1 MAWSDEPRLTT
12 EQFELAG
19 RLVLSDLPVRLE
31 AGPWWAYRPAQEVV
45 DYPRALLSEWP
56 PELMVAGLAHEAAEV
71 RFTGKAGAMATARWI
86 ERHANA
92 ALSAAAL
99 TLLVNVV
106 NDMRVNRLHIARY
119 PGIARLFRR
128 LYGRGVEL
136 EPMSDMQGIR
146 DTGGAPLH
154 HQFLDAHIHAWTERQ
169 WPGSRAAPVLDRPA
183 AAAFEATLESVQ
195 RAAACAQVSELL
207 EELTDEVLPAYRSLV
222 TAEQEARRQAAER
235 ARPKTR
241 APDDSDPGVTPTE
254 DQPDASDDSEPG
266 APADMQGAGDE
277 TEEPAEP
284 DREAPGGM
292 TRPLQSRRRD
302 GAREAPADRRP
313 ASITQG
319 QQRRWSRRQVRDR
332 VLSSTGESWHPGLI
346 SYLRKGR
353 GPQIDYEAFDYLA
366 AVRKLEPLI
375 RESIHG
381 SGRRRG
387 LADIMDRRRHGAVDP
402 WRRPRKQRRG
412 DTGEIDLEHPERLV
426 TDPASAFL
434 RGVRVAR
441 EDRQRDFASAILLD
455 ISGSMVQRGFPTRK
469 FDRLVEAAV
478 IFIEIHERLRIPY
491 AVLSFST
498 EAVLHWRFEQSV
510 WTAAG
515 IPSEAAYRPRD
526 HSRIVRTIYKLDHRE
541 TDDAGALR
549 RALTHIQPQPGLKS
563 VIVITDGISSDPA
576 QLRRVLTDLD
586 RRNRNGPGGQATKV
600 LAFGVGVLQ
609 AEFERA
615 YTPRI
620 DGRPLGACYGEIVH
634 DSRLLPTLIR
644 NAVDNRIRAA

>member
-1 MAWSDEPRLTT
+1 MAWSDETRLTT

-19 RLVLSDLPVRLE
+19 RLILNDLPVRLE

-56 PELMVAGLAHEAAEV
+56 PELVVAALAHEAAEV

-86 ERHANA
+86 ELHASPL
-92 ALSAAAL
+92 LSAAAL

-106 NDMRVNRLHIARY
+106 NDMRVNRLQMGRY
-119 PGIARLFRR
+119 PGIGRLFRR

-136 EPMSDMQGIR
+136 EPMTDMPGIR
-146 DTGGAPLH
+146 EAGGAPLH
-154 HQFLDAHIHAWTERQ
+154 HQFLDAHIHAWSERQ
-169 WPGSRAAPVLDRPA
+169 WPGARAAPVLDRPA
-183 AAAFEATLESVQ
+183 ARAFETTLQGVQ
-195 RAAACAQVSELL
+195 RAAARDEVSGLL
-207 EELTDEVLPAYRSLV
+207 EELTEDVLPAYGLLV

-235 ARPKTR
+235 ARNATK
-241 APDDSDPGVTPTE
+241 APDASDPGTTPTE
-254 DQPDASDDSEPG
+254 DEPEPQDASAEEAPDSPTG
-266 APADMQGAGDE
+266 ASAGD
-277 TEEPAEP
+277 EPAEP
-284 DREAPGGM
+284 DERAPG
-292 TRPLQSRRRD
+292 TLTQPLQSRRRD
-302 GAREAPADRRP
+302 GARQAPDDRAP
-313 ASITQG
+313 TSVTQG
-319 QQRRWSRRQVRDR
+319 ERRRWSRRQVRDR

-387 LADIMDRRRHGAVDP
+387 LAEIMDRRRHGAVDP

-412 DTGEIDLEHPERLV
+412 DTGEIDLEHPERLI

-455 ISGSMVQRGFPTRK
+455 ISGSMVQRGFPTKK

-498 EAVLHWRFEQSV
+498 EAVVHWRFEQSV

-526 HSRIVRTIYKLDHRE
+526 HSQIVRTIYTLDHRE
-541 TDDAGALR
+541 TDDAGAMR
-549 RALTHIQPQPGLKS
+549 RALTHIQPQAGLKS

-586 RRNRNGPGGQATKV
+586 RRNRNGAGGQATKV
-600 LAFGVGVLQ
+600 LAFGVGVLRT
-609 AEFERA
+609 EFERA
-615 YTPRI
+615 YMPRI
-620 DGRPLGACYGEIVH
+620 DGRPLGACFGEIVH
-634 DSRLLPTLIR
+634 DSQLLPTLIR
-644 NAVDNRIRAA
+644 NAVDQRIRAA

>member
-1 MAWSDEPRLTT
+1 MAWSNEGRLTT

-19 RLVLSDLPVRLE
+19 RLILNELPVRLE

-56 PELMVAGLAHEAAEV
+56 PELVVAALAHEAAEV

-86 ERHANA
+86 ELHASPL
-92 ALSAAAL
+92 LSAAAL

-106 NDMRVNRLHIARY
+106 NDMRVNRLQMARY
-119 PGIARLFRR
+119 PGIGRLFRR

-136 EPMSDMQGIR
+136 EPMTDMPGIR

-169 WPGSRAAPVLDRPA
+169 WPGARAAPVLDRPA
-183 AAAFEATLESVQ
+183 ARAFETTLQGVQ
-195 RAAACAQVSELL
+195 RAAARDEVSGLL
-207 EELTDEVLPAYRSLV
+207 EELTEDVLPDYRLLV

-235 ARPKTR
+235 ARNATK
-241 APDDSDPGVTPTE
+241 APDASDPGTTPTE
-254 DQPDASDDSEPG
+254 DEPEPQDASAEEAPG
-266 APADMQGAGDE
+266 SQTGAGASD
-277 TEEPAEP
+277 EPAES
-284 DREAPGGM
+284 DQHAPAA
-292 TRPLQSRRRD
+292 TTQPLQSRRRE
-302 GAREAPADRRP
+302 GAPDAPDDRAP
-313 ASITQG
+313 SSVTQG
-319 QQRRWSRRQVRDR
+319 ERRRWSRRQVRDR

-387 LADIMDRRRHGAVDP
+387 LAEIMDRRRHGAVDP

-412 DTGEIDLEHPERLV
+412 DTGEIDLEHPERLI

-455 ISGSMVQRGFPTRK
+455 ISGSMVQRGFPTKK

-526 HSRIVRTIYKLDHRE
+526 HSPIVRTIYTLDHRE
-541 TDDAGALR
+541 TDDAGAMR
-549 RALTHIQPQPGLKS
+549 RALTHIQPQAGLKS

-600 LAFGVGVLQ
+600 LAFGVGVLRT
-609 AEFERA
+609 EFERA
-615 YTPRI
+615 YMPRI
-620 DGRPLGACYGEIVH
+620 DGRPLGACFGEIVH
-634 DSRLLPTLIR
+634 DSQLLPTLIR
-644 NAVDNRIRAA
+644 NAVDQRIRAA

>member
-1 MAWSDEPRLTT
+1 MAWSDESRLTT

-19 RLVLSDLPVRLE
+19 RLILSDLPVRLE
-31 AGPWWAYRPAQEVV
+31 AGPWWAYRPAREVV

-92 ALSAAAL
+92 AVSAAAL

-106 NDMRVNRLHIARY
+106 NDMRVNRLHMARY

-183 AAAFEATLESVQ
+183 AAAFEATLEAVE
-195 RAAACAQVSELL
+195 RAAGRAQVSGLL
-207 EELTDEVLPAYRSLV
+207 DELTDGVLPAYRSLV
-222 TAEQEARRQAAER
+222 MAEQETRRQAAER

-241 APDDSDPGVTPTE
+241 APDDSDPGETPLE
-254 DQPDASDDSEPG
+254 DESETASETEPG
-266 APADMQGAGDE
+266 ALAGTEGASADSD
-277 TEEPAEP
+277 EPAEQ
-284 DREAPGGM
+284 EQEMPGGM
-292 TRPLQSRRRD
+292 AQPLQSRRRD
-302 GAREAPADRRP
+302 GAPAAPADRNP

-319 QQRRWSRRQVRDR
+319 QRRRWSRRQVRDR

-346 SYLRKGR
+346 SYSAEGSRTADRLRGVRLPGGGAKAG
-353 GPQIDYEAFDYLA
+353 A
-366 AVRKLEPLI
+366 AD
-375 RESIHG
+375 RESIYG

-387 LADIMDRRRHGAVDP
+387 LAEIMDLRRHGAVDP

-455 ISGSMVQRGFPTRK
+455 ISGSMVQRGFPTKK

-478 IFIEIHERLRIPY
+478 MFIEIHERLRIPY
-491 AVLSFST
+491 AVLSFSA
-498 EAVLHWRFEQSV
+498 EAVVHWRFEQSV

-526 HSRIVRTIYKLDHRE
+526 HSQIVRTIYKLDHRE
-541 TDDAGALR
+541 TDDAGAMR
-549 RALTHIQPQPGLKS
+549 RALTHIQPQSGLKS

-586 RRNRNGPGGQATKV
+586 RRNRNGPSGQATKV
-600 LAFGVGVLQ
+600 LAFGVGVLRT
-609 AEFERA
+609 EFERA
-615 YTPRI
+615 YMPRI
-620 DGRPLGACYGEIVH
+620 DGRPLGACFGEIVH
-634 DSRLLPTLIR
+634 DSQLLPTLIR
-644 NAVDNRIRAA
+644 NAVDQRIRAA

>member
-1 MAWSDEPRLTT
+1 MAWSDESRLTT

-19 RLVLSDLPVRLE
+19 RLILNDLPVRLE
-31 AGPWWAYRPAQEVV
+31 AGPWWAYRPAQGVV

-56 PELMVAGLAHEAAEV
+56 PALMVAALAHEAAEV

-86 ERHANA
+86 ERHGTA
-92 ALSAAAL
+92 AVSAAAL
-99 TLLVNVV
+99 SLLVNVV
-106 NDMRVNRLHIARY
+106 NDMRVNRLHMGRY
-119 PGIARLFRR
+119 PGVARLFQR
-128 LYGRGVEL
+128 LYGRRVEL
-136 EPMSDMQGIR
+136 EPMTDVSGMR
-146 DTGGAPLH
+146 ETGGVPLH
-154 HQFLDAHIHAWTERQ
+154 HQFLDAHIHAWTDRQ
-169 WPGSRAAPVLDRPA
+169 WPGERSVPVLDPAA
-183 AAAFEATLESVQ
+183 AAAFEATLAPVR
-195 RAAACAQVSELL
+195 RAAARSEVSALL
-207 EELTDEVLPAYRSLV
+207 EELTDEVLPAYASLV
-222 TAEQEARRQAAER
+222 AAEQEARRQAAEK
-235 ARPKTR
+235 ARSTTR
-241 APDDSDPGVTPTE
+241 APDTSDPGAVPPSDDAASYPDSTAE
-254 DQPDASDDSEPG
+254 DASGGQNTEG
-266 APADMQGAGDE
+266 ASD
-277 TEEPAEP
+277 EPAEP
-284 DREAPGGM
+284 EEGSPG
-292 TRPLQSRRRD
+292 TLTQPLQSRRRK
-302 GAREAPADRRP
+302 GARKAPADRAP

-319 QQRRWSRRQVRDR
+319 QRRRPSRRQVRDR
-332 VLSSTGESWHPGLI
+332 ILGSTGESWHPGLI
-346 SYLRKGR
+346 SYLRRGR

-381 SGRRRG
+381 GGRRRG

-478 IFIEIHERLRIPY
+478 LFIEIHERLRIPY

-498 EAVLHWRFEQSV
+498 EAVVHWRFEQSV
-510 WTAAG
+510 WTAVG

-526 HSRIVRTIYKLDHRE
+526 HSQIVRAMYKLDHRE

-549 RALTHIQPQPGLKS
+549 RTLRHIQPQPGLKS

-586 RRNRNGPGGQATKV
+586 RRNRNVAGGQATKV
-600 LAFGVGVLQ
+600 LAFGVGVLRT
-609 AEFERA
+609 EFERA
-615 YTPRI
+615 YLPRI
-620 DGRPLGACYGEIVH
+620 DGRPLGACFGKIVH
-634 DSRLLPTLIR
+634 DSQLLPTLIR
-644 NAVDNRIRAA
+644 NAVDQRIRAA

>member
-1 MAWSDEPRLTT
+1 MAWSDEGRLTT

-19 RLVLSDLPVRLE
+19 RLILNDLPVRLE

-86 ERHANA
+86 ELHANPV
-92 ALSAAAL
+92 LSAAAL

-106 NDMRVNRLHIARY
+106 NDMRVNRLHMARY
-119 PGIARLFRR
+119 PGVRRLFQR

-136 EPMSDMQGIR
+136 EPMTDMSGIR
-146 DTGGAPLH
+146 DSGGAPLH

-169 WPGSRAAPVLDRPA
+169 WPGQRAAPVLDGPA
-183 AAAFEATLESVQ
+183 AKAFEATLEPVR
-195 RAAACAQVSELL
+195 RAAARGEISSLL
-207 EELTDEVLPAYRSLV
+207 EALTDEVLPVYASLV
-222 TAEQEARRQAAER
+222 AAEHEARRQAAEQ
-235 ARPKTR
+235 ARGKTR
-241 APDDSDPGVTPTE
+241 APDANDPGVTP
-254 DQPDASDDSEPG
+254 PSDDLDESQESAAHDGSG
-266 APADMQGAGDE
+266 AQGAGSLGD
-277 TEEPAEP
+277 EPAEP
-284 DREAPGGM
+284 EEGAPG
-292 TRPLQSRRRD
+292 TLTQPLQSRRRD
-302 GAREAPADRRP
+302 GARQAPDDRAP
-313 ASITQG
+313 SSVTQG
-319 QQRRWSRRQVRDR
+319 ERRRWSRRQVRDR

-346 SYLRKGR
+346 SYLRRGR
-353 GPQIDYEAFDYLA
+353 GPQVDYEAFDYLA
-366 AVRKLEPLI
+366 AARKLEPLI

-455 ISGSMVQRGFPTRK
+455 ISGSMVQRGFPTKK

-510 WTAAG
+510 WTAVG

-526 HSRIVRTIYKLDHRE
+526 HSQIVRSMYTLEHRE

-600 LAFGVGVLQ
+600 MAFGVGVLRT
-609 AEFERA
+609 EFERA
-615 YTPRI
+615 YMPRI
-620 DGRPLGACYGEIVH
+620 DGRPLGACFGEIVH
-634 DSRLLPTLIR
+634 DSQLLPTLIR
-644 NAVDNRIRAA
+644 NAVDQRIRAA

>member
-1 MAWSDEPRLTT
+1 MAWSDESRLTT

-19 RLVLSDLPVRLE
+19 RLIMSDLPVRLE

-92 ALSAAAL
+92 AVSAAAL

-106 NDMRVNRLHIARY
+106 NDMRVNRLHMARY
-119 PGIARLFRR
+119 PGIGQLFKR

-183 AAAFEATLESVQ
+183 AAAFEATLEAVE
-195 RAAACAQVSELL
+195 RAAGRAQVSGLL
-207 EELTDEVLPAYRSLV
+207 DELTDGVLPAYRSLV
-222 TAEQEARRQAAER
+222 MAEQEARRQAAER
-235 ARPKTR
+235 AHPKTR
-241 APDDSDPGVTPTE
+241 APDDSDPGETPPENESET
-254 DQPDASDDSEPG
+254 ASEREPG
-266 APADMQGAGDE
+266 ALAGTEGASADSD
-277 TEEPAEP
+277 EPAEQ
-284 DREAPGGM
+284 EQEMPGGM
-292 TRPLQSRRRD
+292 AQPLQSRRRD
-302 GAREAPADRRP
+302 GAPAAPADRNP

-319 QQRRWSRRQVRDR
+319 QRRRWSRRQVRDR

-366 AVRKLEPLI
+366 AVRKLDPLI

-387 LADIMDRRRHGAVDP
+387 LAEIMDRRRHGAVDP

-455 ISGSMVQRGFPTRK
+455 ISGSMVQRGFPTKK

-478 IFIEIHERLRIPY
+478 MFIEIHERLRIPY
-491 AVLSFST
+491 AVLSFSA
-498 EAVLHWRFEQSV
+498 EAVVHWRFEQSV

-526 HSRIVRTIYKLDHRE
+526 HSQIVRTIYKLDHRE
-541 TDDAGALR
+541 TDDAGAMR
-549 RALTHIQPQPGLKS
+549 RALTHIQPQSGLKS

-586 RRNRNGPGGQATKV
+586 RRNRNGPSGQATKV
-600 LAFGVGVLQ
+600 LAFGVGVLRT
-609 AEFERA
+609 EFERA
-615 YTPRI
+615 YMPRI
-620 DGRPLGACYGEIVH
+620 DGRPLGACFGEIVH
-634 DSRLLPTLIR
+634 DSQLLPTLIR
-644 NAVDNRIRAA
+644 NAVDQRIRAA

>member
-1 MAWSDEPRLTT
+1 MAWSDESRLST

-19 RLVLSDLPVRLE
+19 RLILNDLPVRLE
-31 AGPWWAYRPAQEVV
+31 AGPWWAYRPAQDVV

-56 PELMVAGLAHEAAEV
+56 PELMVAALAHEAAEV
-71 RFTGKAGAMATARWI
+71 RFTGKAGAMAAARWI

-92 ALSAAAL
+92 AVSAAAL

-106 NDMRVNRLHIARY
+106 NDMRVNRLHMARY
-119 PGIARLFRR
+119 PGVARLFQR

-146 DTGGAPLH
+146 ETGGAPLH

-183 AAAFEATLESVQ
+183 AAAFEATLHSVQ
-195 RAAACAQVSELL
+195 RAAACTEVSALL
-207 EELTDEVLPAYRSLV
+207 EALRDEVLPAYRSLV
-222 TAEQEARRQAAER
+222 TAEHEARRQAAEQ
-235 ARPKTR
+235 ARNKTR
-241 APDDSDPGVTPTE
+241 APDASDPGVTPTE
-254 DQPDASDDSEPG
+254 DEPEPQDTSTENLPGSQNAAGASD
-266 APADMQGAGDE
+266 
-277 TEEPAEP
+277 EPAEP
-284 DREAPGGM
+284 DHDLPRGM
-292 TRPLQSRRRD
+292 SQALQSRRRD
-302 GAREAPADRRP
+302 GSREAPADRSP
-313 ASITQG
+313 ASVTQG
-319 QQRRWSRRQVRDR
+319 QRRRWSRRQVRDR

-353 GPQIDYEAFDYLA
+353 GPQVDYEAYDYLA

-387 LADIMDRRRHGAVDP
+387 LAEIMDRRRHGAVDP

-498 EAVLHWRFEQSV
+498 DAVLHWRFEQSV

-526 HSRIVRTIYKLDHRE
+526 HSPIVRAMYKLDHRE

-549 RALTHIQPQPGLKS
+549 RALTHIQPQRGLKS

-600 LAFGVGVLQ
+600 MAFGIGVLR

-615 YTPRI
+615 YLPRI
-620 DGRPLGACYGEIVH
+620 DGRPLGACFGEIVH
-634 DSRLLPTLIR
+634 DSQLLPTLIR
-644 NAVDNRIRAA
+644 NAVDQRIRAA

>member
-1 MAWSDEPRLTT
+1 MAWSDEGRLTT

-19 RLVLSDLPVRLE
+19 RLILSDLPVRLE
-31 AGPWWAYRPAQEVV
+31 AGPWWAYRPAREVV

-56 PELMVAGLAHEAAEV
+56 PELMVAGLVHEAAEV

-86 ERHANA
+86 ELHADA
-92 ALSAAAL
+92 AVSAAAL

-106 NDMRVNRLHIARY
+106 NDMRVNRLHMARY
-119 PGIARLFRR
+119 PGIGRLFKR

-146 DTGGAPLH
+146 DTGGVPLH

-169 WPGSRAAPVLDRPA
+169 WPSSRAAPVLDRPA
-183 AAAFEATLESVQ
+183 AKAFEATLESVQ
-195 RAAACAQVSELL
+195 RAAGRAQVSGLL
-207 EELTDEVLPAYRSLV
+207 DELTDDVLPAYRTLV
-222 TAEQEARRQAAER
+222 MAEQEARRQAAER
-235 ARPKTR
+235 ARPNTR
-241 APDDSDPGVTPTE
+241 APDDSDPGETLE
-254 DQPDASDDSEPG
+254 DESETASEREPG
-266 APADMQGAGDE
+266 ALTGTEGASAESD
-277 TEEPAEP
+277 EPAE
-284 DREAPGGM
+284 REQEMPGGM
-292 TRPLQSRRRD
+292 AQPLQSRRRD
-302 GAREAPADRRP
+302 GARQAPEDRAP
-313 ASITQG
+313 SSVTQG
-319 QQRRWSRRQVRDR
+319 QRRRWSRRQVRDR

-353 GPQIDYEAFDYLA
+353 GPQVDYEAFDYLA
-366 AVRKLEPLI
+366 AVRKLDPLI

-387 LADIMDRRRHGAVDP
+387 LAEIMDRRRHGAVDP

-455 ISGSMVQRGFPTRK
+455 ISGSMVQRGFPTKK

-498 EAVLHWRFEQSV
+498 EAVVHWRFEQSV

-526 HSRIVRTIYKLDHRE
+526 HSQIVRTIYTLDHRE
-541 TDDAGALR
+541 TDDAGAMR
-549 RALTHIQPQPGLKS
+549 RALTHIQPQAGLKS

-600 LAFGVGVLQ
+600 LAFGVGVLRT
-609 AEFERA
+609 EFERA
-615 YTPRI
+615 YMPRI
-620 DGRPLGACYGEIVH
+620 DGRPLGACFGEIVH
-634 DSRLLPTLIR
+634 DSQLLPTLIR
-644 NAVDNRIRAA
+644 NAVDLRIRAA

>member
-1 MAWSDEPRLTT
+1 MAWSEETRLTT

-19 RLVLSDLPVRLE
+19 RLILNDLPVRLE
-31 AGPWWAYRPAQEVV
+31 AGPWWAYRPAQAVV

-56 PELMVAGLAHEAAEV
+56 PELMVAGLAHEAGEV

-86 ERHANA
+86 EHHASPA
-92 ALSAAAL
+92 VSAAAL

-106 NDMRVNRLHIARY
+106 NDMRVNRLQMGRY
-119 PGIARLFRR
+119 PGIGRLFKR
-128 LYGRGVEL
+128 LYGRAVEL
-136 EPMSDMQGIR
+136 EPMTDVSGIR
-146 DTGGAPLH
+146 DTGGVPLH

-169 WPGSRAAPVLDRPA
+169 WPGERSAPALDSAAARAFDATLAPVR
-183 AAAFEATLESVQ
+183 
-195 RAAACAQVSELL
+195 RAAACAEVSALL
-207 EELTDEVLPAYRSLV
+207 EELTEEVLPTYGALV
-222 TAEQEARRQAAER
+222 VAEHEARRQAAEQ
-235 ARPKTR
+235 ARNATR
-241 APDDSDPGVTPTE
+241 APDTSDPGATPTE
-254 DQPDASDDSEPG
+254 DEPEPQDVPTEGVAGSPSDGGASD
-266 APADMQGAGDE
+266 
-277 TEEPAEP
+277 EPAEP
-284 DREAPGGM
+284 DERAPGTP
-292 TRPLQSRRRD
+292 TRPLQSRRRE
-302 GAREAPADRRP
+302 GARQAPEDRAP
-313 ASITQG
+313 SSVTQG
-319 QQRRWSRRQVRDR
+319 QRRRWSRRQVRDR
-332 VLSSTGESWHPGLI
+332 ILSSTGESWHPGLI

-353 GPQIDYEAFDYLA
+353 GPQVDYDEFDYLA

-387 LADIMDRRRHGAVDP
+387 LAEIMDRRRHGAVDP

-455 ISGSMVQRGFPTRK
+455 ISGSMVQRGFPTKK

-478 IFIEIHERLRIPY
+478 VFIEIHERLRIPY

-498 EAVLHWRFEQSV
+498 EAVVHWRFEQSV

-526 HSRIVRTIYKLDHRE
+526 HSQIVRTIYKLDHRE
-541 TDDAGALR
+541 TDDAGAMR
-549 RALTHIQPQPGLKS
+549 RALTHIQPQKGLKS
-563 VIVITDGISSDPA
+563 VIAITDGISSDPA

-586 RRNRNGPGGQATKV
+586 RRNRNSAGGQATKV
-600 LAFGVGVLQ
+600 LAFGVGVLRT
-609 AEFERA
+609 EFERA
-615 YTPRI
+615 YMPRI
-620 DGRPLGACYGEIVH
+620 DGRPLGACFGEIVH
-634 DSRLLPTLIR
+634 DSQLLPTLIR
-644 NAVDNRIRAA
+644 NAVDQRIRAA

>member
-1 MAWSDEPRLTT
+1 MAWSDETRLTT

-19 RLVLSDLPVRLE
+19 RMILSDLPVRLE

-86 ERHANA
+86 EGHADV

-106 NDMRVNRLHIARY
+106 NDMRVNRLHMARY
-119 PGIARLFRR
+119 PGVSRLFRR
-128 LYGRGVEL
+128 LYGRGVEM
-136 EPMSDMQGIR
+136 EPMHDMQGIR
-146 DTGGAPLH
+146 DTGDVPLH

-183 AAAFEATLESVQ
+183 AAAFEATLVAVE
-195 RAAACAQVSELL
+195 RASCRAQVSGLL
-207 EELTDEVLPAYRSLV
+207 DEVTDEVLPAYRSLV
-222 TAEQEARRQAAER
+222 AAEQEARRQAAER
-235 ARPKTR
+235 ARSTTK
-241 APDDSDPGVTPTE
+241 APDTSDPGATPTE
-254 DQPDASDDSEPG
+254 DEPEPQDASAAAQAG
-266 APADMQGAGDE
+266 AQTNGSASD
-277 TEEPAEP
+277 EPAE
-284 DREAPGGM
+284 REQEVPEGM
-292 TRPLQSRRRD
+292 ARPLQSRRRD
-302 GAREAPADRRP
+302 GAPQAPEDREPSSVR
-313 ASITQG
+313 QG
-319 QQRRWSRRQVRDR
+319 ERRRWSRRQVRDR

-387 LADIMDRRRHGAVDP
+387 LAEIMDRRRHGAVDP

-412 DTGEIDLEHPERLV
+412 DTGEIDLEHPERLI

-455 ISGSMVQRGFPTRK
+455 ISGSMVQRGFPTKK

-498 EAVLHWRFEQSV
+498 EAVVHWRFEQSV

-526 HSRIVRTIYKLDHRE
+526 HSQIVRTIYTLDHRE
-541 TDDAGALR
+541 TDDAGAMR
-549 RALTHIQPQPGLKS
+549 RALTHIQPQAGLKS

-586 RRNRNGPGGQATKV
+586 RRNRNGAGGQATKV
-600 LAFGVGVLQ
+600 LAFGVGVLRT
-609 AEFERA
+609 EFERA
-615 YTPRI
+615 YMPRI
-620 DGRPLGACYGEIVH
+620 DGRPLGACFGEIVH
-634 DSRLLPTLIR
+634 DSQLLPTLIR
-644 NAVDNRIRAA
+644 NAVDQRIRAA

>member
-1 MAWSDEPRLTT
+1 MAWSDEGRLTT

-19 RLVLSDLPVRLE
+19 RLILSDLPVRLE

-56 PELMVAGLAHEAAEV
+56 PELMVAGLAHEVAEV

-86 ERHANA
+86 ELHADASISVA
-92 ALSAAAL
+92 ALS
-99 TLLVNVV
+99 LLVNVV
-106 NDMRVNRLHIARY
+106 NDMRVNRLHMARY

-169 WPGSRAAPVLDRPA
+169 WPGSRTAPALDRPA
-183 AAAFEATLESVQ
+183 AVAFEATLEAVQ
-195 RAAACAQVSELL
+195 RAAGRAQVSGLL
-207 EELTDEVLPAYRSLV
+207 DELTDDVLPAYRTLV
-222 TAEQEARRQAAER
+222 MAEQEARRQAAER

-241 APDDSDPGVTPTE
+241 APDDSDPGETLE
-254 DQPDASDDSEPG
+254 DESETSSEREPG
-266 APADMQGAGDE
+266 ALAGTEGASAESD
-277 TEEPAEP
+277 EPAE
-284 DREAPGGM
+284 REPEMPEGM
-292 TRPLQSRRRD
+292 AQPLQSRRRD
-302 GAREAPADRRP
+302 GALEAPADRSP

-319 QQRRWSRRQVRDR
+319 QRRRWSRRQVRDR

-353 GPQIDYEAFDYLA
+353 GPQVDYEAYDYPA

-375 RESIHG
+375 RESIYG

-387 LADIMDRRRHGAVDP
+387 LAEIMDLRRHGAVDP

-455 ISGSMVQRGFPTRK
+455 ISGSMVQRGFPTKK

-491 AVLSFST
+491 AVVSFST
-498 EAVLHWRFEQSV
+498 EAVVHWRFEQSV

-526 HSRIVRTIYKLDHRE
+526 HSQIVRTIYTLDHRE

-549 RALTHIQPQPGLKS
+549 RALTHIQPQAGLKS

-600 LAFGVGVLQ
+600 LAFGVGVLRT
-609 AEFERA
+609 EFERA
-615 YTPRI
+615 YMPRI
-620 DGRPLGACYGEIVH
+620 DGRPLGACFGEIVH
-634 DSRLLPTLIR
+634 DSQLLPTLIR
-644 NAVDNRIRAA
+644 NAVDQRIRAA

>member
-1 MAWSDEPRLTT
+1 MAWSDEGRLTT

-19 RLVLSDLPVRLE
+19 RLILNDLPVRLE

-56 PELMVAGLAHEAAEV
+56 PELVVAALAHEAAEV

-86 ERHANA
+86 ELHASPL
-92 ALSAAAL
+92 LSAAAL

-106 NDMRVNRLHIARY
+106 NDMRVNRLQMARY
-119 PGIARLFRR
+119 PGIGRLFRR

-136 EPMSDMQGIR
+136 EPMTDMPGIR
-146 DTGGAPLH
+146 DTAGAPLH

-169 WPGSRAAPVLDRPA
+169 WPGARAAPVLDRPA
-183 AAAFEATLESVQ
+183 ARAFEATLQGVQ
-195 RAAACAQVSELL
+195 RAAARDEVSGLL
-207 EELTDEVLPAYRSLV
+207 EELTEDVLPAYRLLV
-222 TAEQEARRQAAER
+222 AAEQEARRQAAER
-235 ARPKTR
+235 ARNATK
-241 APDDSDPGVTPTE
+241 APDASDPGTTPTE
-254 DQPDASDDSEPG
+254 DEPEPQDASAEEAPDSPTG
-266 APADMQGAGDE
+266 ASARD
-277 TEEPAEP
+277 EPAEADQP
-284 DREAPGGM
+284 APAA
-292 TRPLQSRRRD
+292 TTQPLQSRRRE
-302 GAREAPADRRP
+302 GAPDAPEDRAP
-313 ASITQG
+313 SSVTQG
-319 QQRRWSRRQVRDR
+319 EQRRWSRRQVRDR

-346 SYLRKGR
+346 SYLRRGR
-353 GPQIDYEAFDYLA
+353 GPQVDYEAFDYLA
-366 AVRKLEPLI
+366 AARKLEPLI

-455 ISGSMVQRGFPTRK
+455 ISGSMVQRGFPTKK

-510 WTAAG
+510 WTAVG

-526 HSRIVRTIYKLDHRE
+526 HSQIVRSMYTLEHRE

-600 LAFGVGVLQ
+600 MAFGVGVLRT
-609 AEFERA
+609 EFERA
-615 YTPRI
+615 YMPRI
-620 DGRPLGACYGEIVH
+620 DGRPLGACFGEIVH
-634 DSRLLPTLIR
+634 DSQLLPTLIR
-644 NAVDNRIRAA
+644 NAVDQRIRAA

>member
-1 MAWSDEPRLTT
+1 MAWSDERHLST

-19 RLVLSDLPVRLE
+19 RLILSDLPVRLE
-31 AGPWWAYRPAQEVV
+31 AGPWWAYRPAQGVV

-56 PELMVAGLAHEAAEV
+56 LELMVAALAHEAAEV

-86 ERHANA
+86 ERHASA
-92 ALSAAAL
+92 AVSAAAL

-106 NDMRVNRLHIARY
+106 NDMRVNRLHMARY
-119 PGIARLFRR
+119 PGVTRLFQR
-128 LYGRGVEL
+128 LYGRSVEL
-136 EPMSDMQGIR
+136 EPLTDMSGIR
-146 DTGGAPLH
+146 DTGGVPLH

-169 WPGSRAAPVLDRPA
+169 WPGERAAPVLDPPA
-183 AAAFEATLESVQ
+183 ASAFKATLAPV
-195 RAAACAQVSELL
+195 RGAAACAEVSALL
-207 EELTDEVLPAYRSLV
+207 EALTDEVLPAYRSLV
-222 TAEQEARRQAAER
+222 AAEHEARRQAAEQAR
-235 ARPKTR
+235 AKTS
-241 APDDSDPGVTPTE
+241 APDTSDPGVSPPTDE
-254 DQPDASDDSEPG
+254 EEPSPTVDDSGSDASGVSRD
-266 APADMQGAGDE
+266 
-277 TEEPAEP
+277 EPAERDP
-284 DREAPGGM
+284 DAPDA
-292 TRPLQSRRRD
+292 RSQPLQSRRRD
-302 GAREAPADRRP
+302 GAPQAPADRAP

-319 QQRRWSRRQVRDR
+319 QRRRPSRQQVRDR

-346 SYLRKGR
+346 SHLRRGR

-366 AVRKLEPLI
+366 AVRKLDPLI

-387 LADIMDRRRHGAVDP
+387 LADIMDRRRHGSVDP

-498 EAVLHWRFEQSV
+498 EAVLHWRFEESV
-510 WTAAG
+510 WTAVG

-526 HSRIVRTIYKLDHRE
+526 HSQIVRSMYKLEHRE

-549 RALTHIQPQPGLKS
+549 RALTHIQPQLGLKS

-586 RRNRNGPGGQATKV
+586 RRNRNGAGGQATKV
-600 LAFGVGVLQ
+600 LAFGVGVLR

-615 YTPRI
+615 YTPTI
-620 DGRPLGACYGEIVH
+620 DGRSLGACYSEIVH

-644 NAVDNRIRAA
+644 NAVDHRIRAA

>member
-1 MAWSDEPRLTT
+1 MAWSDESRLTT

-19 RLVLSDLPVRLE
+19 RLILSDLPVRLE

-86 ERHANA
+86 ERHADA
-92 ALSAAAL
+92 AVSAAAL

-106 NDMRVNRLHIARY
+106 NDMRVNRLHMARY
-119 PGIARLFRR
+119 PGIGRLFKR

-146 DTGGAPLH
+146 DTGGVPLH

-183 AAAFEATLESVQ
+183 SKAFEATLEAVE
-195 RAAACAQVSELL
+195 RAAGRAQVSGLL
-207 EELTDEVLPAYRSLV
+207 DELTDGVLPAYRSLV
-222 TAEQEARRQAAER
+222 MAEQEARRQAAER

-241 APDDSDPGVTPTE
+241 APDDSDPGETLEDESETASDTE
-254 DQPDASDDSEPG
+254 PGALAGTEGASDDS
-266 APADMQGAGDE
+266 D
-277 TEEPAEP
+277 EPAEQ
-284 DREAPGGM
+284 EQEMPGGM
-292 TRPLQSRRRD
+292 AQPLQSRRRD
-302 GAREAPADRRP
+302 GAPAAPADRSP

-319 QQRRWSRRQVRDR
+319 QRRRWSRRQVRDR

-353 GPQIDYEAFDYLA
+353 GPQVDYEAFDYLA
-366 AVRKLEPLI
+366 AVRKLDPLI

-387 LADIMDRRRHGAVDP
+387 LAEIMDRRRHGAVDP

-455 ISGSMVQRGFPTRK
+455 ISGSMVQRGFPTKK

-478 IFIEIHERLRIPY
+478 MFIEIHERLRIPY
-491 AVLSFST
+491 AVLSFSA
-498 EAVLHWRFEQSV
+498 EAVVHWRFEQSV

-526 HSRIVRTIYKLDHRE
+526 HSQIVRTIYKLDHRE
-541 TDDAGALR
+541 TDDAGAMR
-549 RALTHIQPQPGLKS
+549 RALTHIQPQSGLKS

-586 RRNRNGPGGQATKV
+586 RRNRNGPSGQATKV
-600 LAFGVGVLQ
+600 LAFGVGVLRT
-609 AEFERA
+609 EFERA
-615 YTPRI
+615 YMPRI
-620 DGRPLGACYGEIVH
+620 DGRPLGACFGEIVH
-634 DSRLLPTLIR
+634 DSQLLPTLIR
-644 NAVDNRIRAA
+644 NAVDQRIRAA

>member
-1 MAWSDEPRLTT
+1 MAWSDESRLTT

-19 RLVLSDLPVRLE
+19 RLILNDLPVRLE
-31 AGPWWAYRPAQEVV
+31 AGPWWAYRPAQAVV

-92 ALSAAAL
+92 AVSAAAL

-106 NDMRVNRLHIARY
+106 NDMRVNRLHMVRY
-119 PGIARLFRR
+119 PGVAGLFQR

-136 EPMSDMQGIR
+136 EPKTDMQGIR
-146 DTGGAPLH
+146 DTSGAPLH

-169 WPGSRAAPVLDRPA
+169 WPGSRTAPVLDRTA
-183 AAAFEATLESVQ
+183 AAAFESTLESVQ
-195 RAAACAQVSELL
+195 RAAAHAQVSGLL
-207 EELTDEVLPAYRSLV
+207 DELTDDVLPAYQSLV
-222 TAEQEARRQAAER
+222 MAEQEARRQAAER
-235 ARPKTR
+235 ARSATR
-241 APDDSDPGVTPTE
+241 APDDSDPGVAPTDDHSE
-254 DQPDASDDSEPG
+254 PSDESEPG
-266 APADMQGAGDE
+266 GAAGMHGASD
-277 TEEPAEP
+277 EPAESAETDP
-284 DREAPGGM
+284 EVPEGM
-292 TRPLQSRRRD
+292 AQPLQSRRRE
-302 GAREAPADRRP
+302 GARDAPEDRSP
-313 ASITQG
+313 ASVTQG
-319 QQRRWSRRQVRDR
+319 QRRKWSRRQVRDR

-353 GPQIDYEAFDYLA
+353 GPQVDYEAFDYLA
-366 AVRKLEPLI
+366 AVRKLDPLI

-455 ISGSMVQRGFPTRK
+455 ISGSMVQRGFPTKK

-498 EAVLHWRFEQSV
+498 EAVLHWRFAQSV

-526 HSRIVRTIYKLDHRE
+526 HSQIVRSMYKLDHRE
-541 TDDAGALR
+541 TDDAGALQ
-549 RALTHIQPQPGLKS
+549 RALTHIQPQAGLKS

-600 LAFGVGVLQ
+600 LAFGVGVLRN
-609 AEFERA
+609 EFERA
-615 YTPRI
+615 YMPRI
-620 DGRPLGACYGEIVH
+620 DGRPLGTCFGEIVH
-634 DSRLLPTLIR
+634 DSQLLPTLIR
-644 NAVDNRIRAA
+644 NAVDQRIRAA